1 MRLISNHHTANGT
14 MPFGVFAQIVLSVQH
29 KSFYVVM
36 ALARSY
42 KYVIQN
48 WDMYLYQAYFHR
60 RRATRG

>member
-1 MRLISNHHTANGT
+1 

-48 WDMYLYQAYFHR
+48 WDMYLYQTYFHR
-60 RRATRG
+60 RRATGG